1 MKTPSLFPPR
11 ENEAQK
17 EAPFAPFVKVELV
30 AMMCLV

>member
-1 MKTPSLFPPR
+1 LSLFPPPR
-11 ENEAQK
+11 ENDEAQK